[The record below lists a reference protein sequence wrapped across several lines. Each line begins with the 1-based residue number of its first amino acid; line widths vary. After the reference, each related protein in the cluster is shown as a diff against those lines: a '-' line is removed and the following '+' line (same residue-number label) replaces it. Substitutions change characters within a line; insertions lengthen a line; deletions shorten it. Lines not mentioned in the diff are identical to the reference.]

1 MNGMRAIGLVTVREL
16 RERGLSKSY
25 LVSWL
30 ILAVLIGAG
39 FAVPLL
45 FDGGADEGPTYRL
58 GLVGQDGTRT
68 VEAARSVLT
77 DSGRAGV
84 IEASSFDNREDAN
97 RALAEEQVDALLVE
111 DRELVVGESAGTQL
125 ERLVQQGA
133 LRARLEEMAASGE
146 ATERVVELLSGQVI
160 EVTRAIPE
168 SDENSEARQ
177 FLIGQA
183 ALVLLF
189 MAIMMTGSW
198 VLLGVTEEKTSRV
211 VEVLLAAVR
220 PWHLLSGKI
229 VGVGI
234 LGLLQFGVVAGGLV
248 LGIRLVFGPDLI
260 QEVDAALLVTLLLW
274 FVLGYA
280 VYAVAYAAVGAVTS
294 RPEDAQNAAFP
305 MTMVALVGYLVGILY
320 VGNHPDAPLS
330 VVLSLIPM
338 TAPFVIPVRAVSDS
352 VAAWE
357 QLLAAA
363 LTVGFGWWLIRAAGR
378 VYAGGV
384 FKYQRRVKLREAF
397 RSAEF

>member
-1 MNGMRAIGLVTVREL
+1 MSGFRAVGLVTVREL

-30 ILAVLIGAG
+30 ILALLIGAG
-39 FAVPLL
+39 FAVPALV
-45 FDGGADEGPTYRL
+45 GGDDVPTHRL
-58 GLVGQDGTRT
+58 GVVGEDSART
-68 VEAARSVLT
+68 VEAARSVLRGS
-77 DSGRAGV
+77 DRAGM
-84 IEASSFDNREDAN
+84 IEASSFDDREDAIG
-97 RALAEEQVDALLVE
+97 ALIDEQVDAVLVG
-111 DRELVVGESAGTQL
+111 DRELVLGESASPQM
-125 ERLVQQGA
+125 ERLLQQGA
-133 LRARLEEMAASGE
+133 LRVRLEEMTESGE
-146 ATERVVELLSGQVI
+146 ASERVVELLSGQVLD
-160 EVTRAIPE
+160 VSMAIPR
-168 SDENSEARQ
+168 SDEDSKARQ

-234 LGLLQFGVVAGGLV
+234 LGLPQFGVVAGGLV
-248 LGIRLVFGPDLI
+248 MGIRLVFGADLI
-260 QEVDAALLVTLLLW
+260 REVDGGMLATLLLW

-305 MTMVALVGYLVGILY
+305 MTMVALIGYLVGILY
-320 VGNHPDAPLS
+320 VGNHPEAPLS
-330 VVLSLIPM
+330 VVLSLVPM

-352 VAAWE
+352 VAVWE
-357 QLLAAA
+357 QLLSVVV
-363 LTVGFGWWLIRAAGR
+363 TMGFGWWLIRAAGR
-378 VYAGGV
+378 IYAGGV
-384 FKYQRRVKLREAF
+384 FKYQSRVKLREAF

>member
-1 MNGMRAIGLVTVREL
+1 MSGLRAIGLVTAREL

-25 LVSWL
+25 LASWL
-30 ILAVLIGAG
+30 ILALLIGAG
-39 FAVPLL
+39 FAVPALL
-45 FDGGADEGPTYRL
+45 DDGGDEVPTYRL
-58 GLVGQDGTRT
+58 GLVGRRGEQV
-68 VEAARSVLT
+68 VEAAGSALM
-77 DSGRAGV
+77 DSGRMGA
-84 IEASSFDNREDAN
+84 IESSSFANREVAI
-97 RALAEEQVDALLVE
+97 RALVDEQVDAVLVE
-111 DRELVVGESAGTQL
+111 DRELVLGDSASPRL
-125 ERLVQQGA
+125 EGLLQEGA
-133 LRARLEEMAASGE
+133 LLARLEEMTASGE
-146 ATERVVELLSGQVI
+146 VTERVAELVSGQVL
-160 EVTRAIPE
+160 EVSAAIPQP
-168 SDENSEARQ
+168 DGDSEIRQ

-229 VGVGI
+229 VGVGM
-234 LGLLQFGVVAGGLV
+234 LGLLQFAVVAGGLV
-248 LGIRLVFGPDLI
+248 AGVRLVFGADLVR
-260 QEVDAALLVTLLLW
+260 EVDAGLLATLLLW

-305 MTMVALVGYLVGILY
+305 MTMVALIGYLVGILY
-320 VGNHPDAPLS
+320 VGNHPEALVS
-330 VVLSLIPM
+330 VVLSFVPV

-352 VAAWE
+352 VAVWE
-357 QLLAAA
+357 QLLAVV

-384 FKYQRRVKLREAF
+384 FKHQRRVKLREAF

>member
-1 MNGMRAIGLVTVREL
+1 MNGFRAIGLVTAREL

-30 ILAVLIGAG
+30 ILALLIGVG
-39 FAVPLL
+39 FAVPALV
-45 FDGGADEGPTYRL
+45 DNGGDEVPTYRL
-58 GLVGQDGTRT
+58 GLVGGHGERI
-68 VEAARSVLT
+68 VETARSVLM
-77 DSGRAGV
+77 DSGRAGI
-84 IEASSFDNREDAN
+84 IESSSFSDREDAT
-97 RALAEEQVDALLVE
+97 RALVDEQVDAVLVG
-111 DRELVVGESAGTQL
+111 DRELLLGDSASPQL
-125 ERLVQQGA
+125 EGLLQEGA
-133 LRARLEEMAASGE
+133 LLSRLEEMTASGE
-146 ATERVVELLSGQVI
+146 VNERVVELLSGQVL
-160 EVTRAIPE
+160 EVSAAIPK
-168 SDENSEARQ
+168 SDEESETRQ

-211 VEVLLAAVR
+211 VEVLLATVR

-234 LGLLQFGVVAGGLV
+234 LGLAQFAVVAGGLV
-248 LGIRLVFGPDLI
+248 LGIRLVFGADLVR
-260 QEVDAALLVTLLLW
+260 EVDAGMLATLLLW

-305 MTMVALVGYLVGILY
+305 MTMVALIGYLVGILY
-320 VGNHPDAPLS
+320 VGNHPEALLS
-330 VVLSLIPM
+330 VVLSFVPM

-352 VAAWE
+352 IAVWE
-357 QLLAAA
+357 QLLAVV
-363 LTVGFGWWLIRAAGR
+363 LTMGFGWWLIRATGR

>member
-1 MNGMRAIGLVTVREL
+1 M
-16 RERGLSKSY
+16 
-25 LVSWL
+25 
-30 ILAVLIGAG
+30 
-39 FAVPLL
+39 
-45 FDGGADEGPTYRL
+45 PTYRL
-58 GLVGQDGTRT
+58 GLVGDDGTRT
-68 VEAARSVLT
+68 VEAARAVLE
-77 DSGRAGV
+77 DSGRAGI
-84 IEASSFDNREDAN
+84 IEASSFDDREDGT
-97 RALAEEQVDALLVE
+97 RALVEEQIDALLVE
-111 DRELVVGESAGTQL
+111 DSELVVGESAGTQL

-133 LRARLEEMAASGE
+133 LRARLEEMVASGE
-146 ATERVVELLSGQVI
+146 ATERVVELLSGQVV

-168 SDENSEARQ
+168 SDEDSEVRQ

-260 QEVDAALLVTLLLW
+260 QEVDAALLATLLVW

-320 VGNHPDAPLS
+320 VGNHPDALLS
-330 VVLSLIPM
+330 VVLSLVPM

-352 VAAWE
+352 IAAWE
-357 QLLAAA
+357 QLLAGA
-363 LTVGFGWWLIRAAGR
+363 LTVGFRLVAYKGRGPGLCRGR
-378 VYAGGV
+378 VQVPAACEATGGIPFSGILAVRCRVSGVGCRVSGRLHTV
-384 FKYQRRVKLREAF
+384 FVC
-397 RSAEF
+397 SDSPW

>member
-1 MNGMRAIGLVTVREL
+1 MSGLRVIALVTVREL

-30 ILAVLIGAG
+30 ILALLIGAG
-39 FAVPLL
+39 FAVPAVIGGDAGEVPTHRLAVVGE
-45 FDGGADEGPTYRL
+45 DGA
-58 GLVGQDGTRT
+58 RT
-68 VEAARSVLT
+68 VEAARSVLSE
-77 DSGRAGV
+77 SGRAGV
-84 IEASSFDNREDAN
+84 IEASSFDDREGAT
-97 RALAEEQVDALLVE
+97 RALVDERVDAVLVG
-111 DRELVVGESAGTQL
+111 DRELVLGESAAPQL
-125 ERLVQQGA
+125 ERLLQEGA
-133 LRARLEEMAASGE
+133 LLAHLEEMIASGE
-146 ATERVVELLSGQVI
+146 ASERVTELLSGQVL
-160 EVTRAIPE
+160 EVSHAIPR
-168 SDENSEARQ
+168 SDEDSEIRQ

-248 LGIRLVFGPDLI
+248 MGIRLVFGADLI
-260 QEVDAALLVTLLLW
+260 REVDGGMLAILLLW

-280 VYAVAYAAVGAVTS
+280 VYAIAYAAVGAVTS

-305 MTMVALVGYLVGILY
+305 MTMVALIGYLVGIFY
-320 VGNHPDAPLS
+320 VGNHPEALLS
-330 VVLSLIPM
+330 VVLSLVPM

-352 VAAWE
+352 VAVWE
-357 QLLAAA
+357 HVLSVA
-363 LTVGFGWWLIRAAGR
+363 LTIGFGWWLIRAAGR

-384 FKYQRRVKLREAF
+384 FKYQSRVKLREAF

>member
-1 MNGMRAIGLVTVREL
+1 MSGLRVIGLVIVREL

-30 ILAVLIGAG
+30 ILALLIGAG
-39 FAVPLL
+39 FAVPALL
-45 FDGGADEGPTYRL
+45 DGGDEIPTHRL
-58 GLVGQDGTRT
+58 GVVGQDSERT

-77 DSGRAGV
+77 DSGLAGS
-84 IEASSFDNREDAN
+84 IEPTYFDDREDAA
-97 RALAEEQVDALLVE
+97 RALVDEQVDAVLVG
-111 DRELVVGESAGTQL
+111 DRELVLGDSASPQL
-125 ERLVQQGA
+125 EGLLQQGA
-133 LRARLEEMAASGE
+133 ILARLDGMTASGE
-146 ATERVVELLSGQVI
+146 ATERVVQLVSGQVL
-160 EVTRAIPE
+160 EVSLATPQP
-168 SDENSEARQ
+168 DENSDARQ

-220 PWHLLSGKI
+220 PWHLLAGKI
-229 VGVGI
+229 LGVGI
-234 LGLLQFGVVAGGLV
+234 LGLLQFAVVAGGLV
-248 LGIRLVFGPDLI
+248 MGIRLAFGADLI
-260 QEVDAALLVTLLLW
+260 QEVDAGLLGTLLLW
-274 FVLGYA
+274 FILGYA
-280 VYAVAYAAVGAVTS
+280 VYAIAYAAVGAVTS

-305 MTMVALVGYLVGILY
+305 MTMVALIGYLVGIFY
-320 VGNHPDAPLS
+320 VGNNPEALLS

-352 VAAWE
+352 VAVWE
-357 QLLAAA
+357 QLLAVI
-363 LTVGFGWWLIRAAGR
+363 LTMGFGWWLIRAAGR

-384 FKYQRRVKLREAF
+384 FKYQSRVKLREAF

>member
-1 MNGMRAIGLVTVREL
+1 MNGFRAIGLVTAREL

-25 LVSWL
+25 LASWL
-30 ILAVLIGAG
+30 ILALLIGAG
-39 FAVPLL
+39 LAVPTLL
-45 FDGGADEGPTYRL
+45 DDGDGVPTYRL
-58 GLVGQDGTRT
+58 GLVGRQGERI
-68 VEAARSVLT
+68 VETAGSVLM
-77 DSGRAGV
+77 DSGRAGI
-84 IEASSFDNREDAN
+84 IESSSFADREAAT
-97 RALAEEQVDALLVE
+97 RALVDEEVDAVLVE
-111 DRELVVGESAGTQL
+111 DRELVVGDSASRQLDALLQESAL
-125 ERLVQQGA
+125 LVRLG
-133 LRARLEEMAASGE
+133 EMTAAGE
-146 ATERVVELLSGQVI
+146 VTERVTELLSGQVL
-160 EVTRAIPE
+160 EVSAALPQ
-168 SDENSEARQ
+168 SDEDSEIRQ

-198 VLLGVTEEKTSRV
+198 VLLGVTEEKSSRV

-248 LGIRLVFGPDLI
+248 LGIRLVFGADLI
-260 QEVDAALLVTLLLW
+260 REVDAGVLATLLLW

-305 MTMVALVGYLVGILY
+305 MTMIALIGYLVGILY
-320 VGNHPDAPLS
+320 VGNHPEAILS
-330 VVLSLIPM
+330 VVLSLVPM

-352 VAAWE
+352 VAVWE
-357 QLLAAA
+357 QVLAVV

-378 VYAGGV
+378 VYSGGV

>member
-1 MNGMRAIGLVTVREL
+1 MSTFRVIGLVTLREL

-30 ILAVLIGAG
+30 ILTLLIGAG
-39 FAVPLL
+39 FAVPALL
-45 FDGGADEGPTYRL
+45 GGDDEIPTHRI
-58 GLVGQDGTRT
+58 GLVGHGGSRT
-68 VEAARSVLT
+68 VEAARSVIM
-77 DSGRAGV
+77 DSDQAAI
-84 IEASSFDNREDAN
+84 IEASSFDDREDAS
-97 RALAEEQVDALLVE
+97 RALVDEEVDAVLVG
-111 DRELVVGESAGTQL
+111 DRELVLGESASPQL
-125 ERLVQQGA
+125 ERLLQQGA
-133 LRARLEEMAASGE
+133 LLVRLGEMTASGE
-146 ATERVVELLSGQVI
+146 ASERVIELLSGQVL
-160 EVTRAIPE
+160 EVSLATPE

-189 MAIMMTGSW
+189 MAVMMTGSW

-211 VEVLLAAVR
+211 VEVLLSAVR

-248 LGIRLVFGPDLI
+248 LGIRLVFGSDLI
-260 QEVDAALLVTLLLW
+260 REVDGGMLATLLLW
-274 FVLGYA
+274 FVLGYG

-305 MTMVALVGYLVGILY
+305 MTMVALIGYLVGILY
-320 VGNHPDAPLS
+320 VGNHPDEPLS
-330 VVLSLIPM
+330 VVLSLVPM

-352 VAAWE
+352 VAVWE
-357 QLLAAA
+357 QLVSVV

-384 FKYQRRVKLREAF
+384 FRYQSRVKLREAF

>member
-1 MNGMRAIGLVTVREL
+1 MR
-16 RERGLSKSY
+16 
-25 LVSWL
+25 
-30 ILAVLIGAG
+30 
-39 FAVPLL
+39 P
-45 FDGGADEGPTYRL
+45 
-58 GLVGQDGTRT
+58 
-68 VEAARSVLT
+68 
-77 DSGRAGV
+77 
-84 IEASSFDNREDAN
+84 
-97 RALAEEQVDALLVE
+97 RALVDEQVDAVLVG
-111 DRELVVGESAGTQL
+111 DRELLLGDSATPQL
-125 ERLVQQGA
+125 EGLLQEGA
-133 LRARLEEMAASGE
+133 VLTRLEEMAASGE
-146 ATERVVELLSGQVI
+146 VTERVTELLSGQVL
-160 EVTRAIPE
+160 EVSAAVPQSGE
-168 SDENSEARQ
+168 DSEVRQ

-234 LGLLQFGVVAGGLV
+234 LGLLQFAVVAGGLV
-248 LGIRLVFGPDLI
+248 LGIRLVFGADLI
-260 QEVDAALLVTLLLW
+260 REVDAGLLATMLLW

-305 MTMVALVGYLVGILY
+305 MTMVALIGYLVGIFY
-320 VGNHPDAPLS
+320 VGNQPEAPLS
-330 VVLSLIPM
+330 VVLSLVPM

-352 VAAWE
+352 VAVWE
-357 QLLAAA
+357 QLLAVV
-363 LTVGFGWWLIRAAGR
+363 LTVGFGWWLIGAAGR

-384 FKYQRRVKLREAF
+384 FKHQRRVKLREAF

>member
-1 MNGMRAIGLVTVREL
+1 MRSIRVIGLVTVREL

-30 ILAVLIGAG
+30 ILALLIGAG
-39 FAVPLL
+39 LVLPALFA
-45 FDGGADEGPTYRL
+45 DGADEPTYR
-58 GLVGQDGTRT
+58 VGVVEPGGART
-68 VEAARSVLT
+68 VEAARSALR
-77 DSGRAGV
+77 DSGQPGI
-84 IEASSFDNREDAN
+84 IETSSFTDRQDAT
-97 RALAEEQVDALLVE
+97 RALLDEQVDAVLVGNREVLLGV
-111 DRELVVGESAGTQL
+111 SASPQL
-125 ERLVQQGA
+125 ERLLQQGA
-133 LRARLEEMAASGE
+133 LLARVEEMTASGE
-146 ATERVVELLSGQVI
+146 VSERVVELLSGQVL
-160 EVTRAIPE
+160 EVSLRVSQP
-168 SDENSEARQ
+168 DEGAVIRQ

-211 VEVLLAAVR
+211 VEVLLGAVR
-220 PWHLLSGKI
+220 PWHLLAGKI

-248 LGIRLVFGPDLI
+248 LGIRLVFGADLI
-260 QEVDAALLVTLLLW
+260 QEVDAGLLATLLLW
-274 FVLGYA
+274 FVLGYGI
-280 VYAVAYAAVGAVTS
+280 YAVAYAAVGAVTS

-305 MTMVALVGYLVGILY
+305 MTMIALIGYLVGIFY
-320 VGNHPDAPLS
+320 VGSNPDAVLS
-330 VVLSLIPM
+330 VVLSLVPM

-352 VAAWE
+352 ITFWE
-357 QLLAAA
+357 QAASVMV
-363 LTVGFGWWLIRAAGR
+363 TIGFGWWLIRAAGR

-384 FKYQRRVKLREAF
+384 LKYQRRVKLRDAF